1 MASRTDE
8 MRDLVDG
15 LVGSARTRVE
25 GEAARLMEAGEDAR
39 ERAVQFTANRASVDD
54 FIEDLKER
62 RLTNTAEDDSARRSA
77 DDDRKASAA
86 DFMSNVQV
94 SVAGIRADVSNMLGS
109 LLGERKA
116 TSDAD
121 HQARDEAEKARLD
134 DAANA
139 ARERVE
145 EVAQR
150 VADVAADLTD
160 KATTRKAEAEADH
173 QARDEAEKARLD
185 DAANAARARVE
196 EVAQRVADVA
206 ADLTELA
213 DDRAGAADLWREG
226 VKARSDIRSGGAPA
240 AKPKAAKPKAAKPKA
255 APATKRRPTS
265 GEIFSYLADSP
276 DGKTLVELGEHFDV
290 ARIVLTRSLKE
301 LRDQNLVSQDEATKT
316 YLAI

>member
-139 ARERVE
+139 AR
-145 EVAQR
+145 
-150 VADVAADLTD
+150 
-160 KATTRKAEAEADH
+160 
-173 QARDEAEKARLD
+173 
-185 DAANAARARVE
+185 ARVE
-196 EVAQRVADVA
+196 EVAQRAADVA

-226 VKARSDIRSGGAPA
+226 VKARSDIRSGGAPAAKPKAAKPKA